1 MPFFPRDS
9 RLPITPVVSLAL
21 ALSLSACGGGEGP
34 VQASASSKESAEDT
48 AAEDGPADQLSQEE
62 LAGLLVEKSVPS
74 SRPQLDESALPP
86 EPEGSA
92 PLPERVAW
100 LLLAEVSRKA
110 SHVAP
115 GSAAMCPERMEEVAG
130 RSYTCTLTYG
140 GLDMRFPALAE
151 DSGGGVTFRFEYPEL
166 PTVRGV
172 VEDTIRFDHGVE
184 AVYCDMDDIVA
195 VTPGADRAP
204 YLCYAADGGGASAED
219 PANTAI
225 TPYEVYVL
233 IGGTWATYPYL
244 SEE

>member
-9 RLPITPVVSLAL
+9 RLPLTPVASLAL
-21 ALSLSACGGGEGP
+21 ALSLSACGGGEEP
-34 VQASASSKESAEDT
+34 AQASAPSEESAEDT

-62 LAGLLVEKSVPS
+62 LAGLLVEKPVPS
-74 SRPQLDESALPP
+74 SRPRMDESALPP
-86 EPEGSA
+86 EPGDSA

-110 SHVAP
+110 SHAAP
-115 GSAAMCPERMEEVAG
+115 GSAAVCPERMEEAAG

-151 DSGGGVTFRFEYPEL
+151 DGDGGVTFRFEYPEL
-166 PTVRGV
+166 PTVRAV

-184 AVYCDMDDIVA
+184 AVYCDMDDVVA
-195 VTPGADRAP
+195 VTPGEDRAP
-204 YLCYAADGGGASAED
+204 YLCYAAGGGGASAEG
-219 PANTAI
+219 PAI

-233 IGGTWATYPYL
+233 IGGTLATYPYL
-244 SEE
+244 NGG

>member
-9 RLPITPVVSLAL
+9 RLSLTPVASLTLVL
-21 ALSLSACGGGEGP
+21 ALSACGGEEP
-34 VQASASSKESAEDT
+34 AQASAPSEETAEDT
-48 AAEDGPADQLSQEE
+48 AAEGGPADQLSQEE
-62 LAGLLVEKSVPS
+62 LAGLLVEKPVPS
-74 SRPQLDESALPP
+74 SRPQMDESALPP
-86 EPEGSA
+86 EPEDSA

-115 GSAAMCPERMEEVAG
+115 GSAAVCPERMEEVAG
-130 RSYTCTLTYG
+130 RSYTCTLSYG

-151 DSGGGVTFRFEYPEL
+151 DGGGGVGFRFEYPEL

-184 AVYCDMDDIVA
+184 EVYCDMDDVVA
-195 VTPGADRAP
+195 VVPGADRAP
-204 YLCYAADGGGASAED
+204 YLCYAADGGDASVED
-219 PANTAI
+219 SPDAAI

-233 IGGTWATYPYL
+233 VGGTLATYPYL
-244 SEE
+244 SGE